1 MDTSIIVSIIGLAIS
16 TISVS
21 CAIYFSSKNS
31 KAADTKEVE
40 RRVAERTETNIK
52 LDNISK
58 NTDDIKQNLTPVQR
72 DLQKHAEKIVEVESS
87 AKQAHHRIDT
97 LESRFNMKNDE

>member
-1 MDTSIIVSIIGLAIS
+1 MDTSTIVSITISAIS
-16 TISVS
+16 VA
-21 CAIYFSSKNS
+21 CAIYFSSKS
-31 KAADTKEVE
+31 SRATDTKEIE

-52 LDNISK
+52 LDNINK
-58 NTDDIKQNLTPVQR
+58 NTNDIKQDLTSVKR
-72 DLQKHAEKIVEVESS
+72 DIQNHAEKIVEVASS